1 MTKLKIEENL
11 CKSCG
16 LCIEFCPKKILTF
29 KSTLN
34 KFGFHPVTQIN
45 GKAGLCTGCGI
56 CRDMCPDMAI
66 EIIKD

>member
-1 MTKLKIEENL
+1 MAKLNIYEDF
-11 CKSCG
+11 CKGCG

-34 KFGFHPVTQIN
+34 KFGFHPVMQIAE
-45 GKAGLCTGCGI
+45 KANLCTGCGI

-66 EIIKD
+66 EVIKE